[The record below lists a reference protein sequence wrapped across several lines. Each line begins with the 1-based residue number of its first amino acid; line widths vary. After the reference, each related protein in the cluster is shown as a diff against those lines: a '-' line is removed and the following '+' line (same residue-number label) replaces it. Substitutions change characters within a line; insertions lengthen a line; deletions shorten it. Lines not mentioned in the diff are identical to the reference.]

1 MTSSWNGRDFRMVR
15 CSNCL
20 ESQNFSKF
28 RLRRPTRPRKKKK
41 HEGEPEPD
49 KYVLEQ
55 GDLIS
60 IDQIFDEIIEK
71 TDFLALVMYP
81 TMRARREFV
90 HRCWIIAKAEDNHDL
105 KKAVASDPYFA
116 LGRADL
122 LTLLKTKD
130 FETIEFILQK
140 GCKLTVSQDESY
152 KLIAIKKS

>member
-1 MTSSWNGRDFRMVR
+1 
-15 CSNCL
+15 
-20 ESQNFSKF
+20 
-28 RLRRPTRPRKKKK
+28 
-41 HEGEPEPD
+41 
-49 KYVLEQ
+49 
-55 GDLIS
+55 
-60 IDQIFDEIIEK
+60 
-71 TDFLALVMYP
+71 
-81 TMRARREFV
+81 MRARREFV

>member
-1 MTSSWNGRDFRMVR
+1 
-15 CSNCL
+15 
-20 ESQNFSKF
+20 
-28 RLRRPTRPRKKKK
+28 
-41 HEGEPEPD
+41 
-49 KYVLEQ
+49 
-55 GDLIS
+55 LIS
-60 IDQIFDEIIEK
+60 IDQIFDDIIEK

-90 HRCWIIAKAEDNHDL
+90 HQWWISAKAEDNNDL

-116 LGRADL
+116 LGRGDL